1 MCVRVLS
8 VRGTTRE
15 AALYICLKV
24 FTITLS
30 RENFSD
36 FAIHY
41 GKQDKTVCGLIMD
54 SYSFVDPLLFC
65 AFCRVYNRLFVLP
78 SLVEGKSNGIRCDLT
93 IIICT

>member
-1 MCVRVLS
+1 MCES
-8 VRGTTRE
+8 VERARDNKRSC
-15 AALYICLKV
+15 LVHLCLKV

-54 SYSFVDPLLFC
+54 SYSFVDPLLLC
-65 AFCRVYNRLFVLP
+65 LL
-78 SLVEGKSNGIRCDLT
+78 
-93 IIICT
+93 